1 MSTEKKRF
9 TTKWREDFV
18 NALLDSDCGEA
29 IIADYTND
37 THDRKQIVMGV
48 IVGCLKAEK
57 VFDESDLKIARTILY
72 PNGVPQDQKAA
83 AEAQKKSKTLSS
95 YIGQCK
101 KQKHAK
107 LYYWVQD
114 WVKAHPAETAET

>member
-1 MSTEKKRF
+1 M
-9 TTKWREDFV
+9 

-29 IIADYTND
+29 IIADYTNE

-72 PNGVPQDQKAA
+72 PNGVPQNQEAA

-107 LYYWVQD
+107 SPSGRD
-114 WVKAHPAETAET
+114 SRDITKFD